1 MRSEIKTKGEND
13 ELMNQL
19 TKKMGRKPKNKQ
31 RINDPETR
39 IKWIGQLVPIYMK
52 NGLRK
57 FTMDDISMKLGV
69 SKATIYKHFASRTEI
84 LESVVNHKIHEI
96 AAHEADTMDFT
107 MSYKQR
113 YENAIKRASV
123 QLAGISNEFLLDLR
137 ELYPEQ
143 WNRIQALQYF
153 AAERAKTF
161 YQEGIEKGFLHDSFD
176 PTWLAITDKIFLV
189 GLSNPQFLIEN
200 NLTLQKAVEDYFLMK
215 SKGIFK

>member
-1 MRSEIKTKGEND
+1 
-13 ELMNQL
+13 
-19 TKKMGRKPKNKQ
+19 MGRKPKKKP

-39 IKWIGQLVPIYMK
+39 RKWINELTPIYMK

-69 SKATIYKHFASRTEI
+69 SKATIYKHFSSRTEI
-84 LESVVNHKIHEI
+84 LEAVVNHKIHEI
-96 AAHEADTMDFT
+96 AAFEADTMDLT
-107 MSYKQR
+107 TPYKQR
-113 YENAIKRASV
+113 FKNAIHRASIR
-123 QLAGISNEFLLDLR
+123 LAGISNEFLLDLK

-143 WNRIQALQYF
+143 WERLQALQFF
-153 AAERAKTF
+153 AAERAKAF
-161 YQEGIEKGFLHDSFD
+161 YQEGIDKGILHDNFD
-176 PTWLAITDKIFLV
+176 PTWLAITDKIFLL